1 MQRKT
6 LVRTITSK
14 YKLILIISVLLA
26 FMAFAQR
33 EFFSYE
39 NFLNIVTNM
48 SINGILSIGMTLL
61 MIGGFFDLSIGSNLV
76 LSGAISIIMLRY
88 MSVPVAL
95 LVGVASGAGMGLL
108 NGILVAKFRVNSF
121 ITTLGTMVIFQGA
134 TFSVTNN
141 KPVATE
147 INAFQSFSTHVVVWG
162 IPRVVFY
169 FVGAILLVWVI
180 ARFTRLGKFAYAIG
194 GNTEACRRVGIN
206 VDLYVIGLFVI
217 SGLFGSFGG
226 VALASKIMAA
236 SAIFGDNVALLVIAG
251 IVIGGV
257 SLSGG
262 IGSVMGVVQGIVLIA
277 VMDTMTNF
285 LGLVGYY
292 QLLFRS
298 LLLLGVVL
306 YDVLSIRQA
315 ERRLERLA
323 VASQQR

>member
-6 LVRTITSK
+6 LVRTLTSK
-14 YKLILIISVLLA
+14 YKLILIIGVLLV
-26 FMAFAQR
+26 FMAFVQR

-88 MSVPVAL
+88 TSVPVAIM
-95 LVGVASGAGMGLL
+95 VGIASGAGMGLL

-147 INAFQSFSTHVVVWG
+147 INAFQSFATHVVVWG

-169 FVGAILLVWVI
+169 FIGAI
-180 ARFTRLGKFAYAIG
+180 FS
-194 GNTEACRRVGIN
+194 C
-206 VDLYVIGLFVI
+206 GL
-217 SGLFGSFGG
+217 SHDS
-226 VALASKIMAA
+226 LAWA
-236 SAIFGDNVALLVIAG
+236 S
-251 IVIGGV
+251 
-257 SLSGG
+257 SPT
-262 IGSVMGVVQGIVLIA
+262 Q
-277 VMDTMTNF
+277 
-285 LGLVGYY
+285 
-292 QLLFRS
+292 
-298 LLLLGVVL
+298 
-306 YDVLSIRQA
+306 
-315 ERRLERLA
+315 
-323 VASQQR
+323 

>member
-1 MQRKT
+1 MQRKNLAQT
-6 LVRTITSK
+6 VVSK
-14 YKLILIISVLLA
+14 YKLILIIAVLLA
-26 FMAFAQR
+26 FMAVARRQ
-33 EFFSYE
+33 FFSYE
-39 NFLNIVTNM
+39 NLLNIVTNM

-61 MIGGFFDLSIGSNLV
+61 MIAGCFDLSVGSNLV

-88 MSVPVAL
+88 TSLPLAIL
-95 LVGVASGAGMGLL
+95 IGIASGAAMGLV
-108 NGILVAKFRVNSF
+108 NGVLVAKFRVNSF
-121 ITTLGTMVIFQGA
+121 IATLGTMVIFQGA
-134 TFSVTNN
+134 TFSVTDN

-147 INAFQSFSTHVVVWG
+147 NDLFQAFAAHEVIFG
-162 IPRVVFY
+162 IPRIVFY
-169 FVGAILLVWVI
+169 FIAAILLVWAI

-194 GNTEACRRVGIN
+194 GNPEACRRVGIN
-206 VDLYVIGLFVI
+206 ADLYVIGFFVI

-236 SAIFGDNVALLVIAG
+236 SAIFGENIGLLVMAG

-262 IGSVMGVVQGIVLIA
+262 VGSVTGVVQGIVLIA

-298 LLLLGVVL
+298 LLLLGVVM
-306 YDVLSIRQA
+306 YDVMSIRQA
-315 ERRLERLA
+315 GRRLERLA
-323 VASQQR
+323 VASQHR

>member
-1 MQRKT
+1 MQRKN
-6 LVRTITSK
+6 LARTMATK
-14 YKLILIISVLLA
+14 YKLILIIVVLLA
-26 FMAFAQR
+26 FMAVVRR

-39 NFLNIVTNM
+39 NLLNIITNM

-61 MIGGFFDLSIGSNLV
+61 MIAGCFDLSVGSNLV

-88 MSVPVAL
+88 TSLPLAIL
-95 LVGVASGAGMGLL
+95 IGVASGAVMGLV
-108 NGILVAKFRVNSF
+108 NGVLVAKFRVNSF
-121 ITTLGTMVIFQGA
+121 IATLGTMVIFQGA
-134 TFSVTNN
+134 TFSVTDN

-147 INAFQSFSTHVVVWG
+147 IDLFQAFSAHEVVFG
-162 IPRVVFY
+162 IPRLVFY
-169 FVGAILLVWVI
+169 FIGAIVLVWAI

-194 GNTEACRRVGIN
+194 GNAEACRRVGIN
-206 VDLYVIGLFVI
+206 VDLYVIAFFVI

-236 SAIFGDNVALLVIAG
+236 SAIFGENIGLLVMAG

-262 IGSVMGVVQGIVLIA
+262 VGSVMGVVQGIVLIA

-298 LLLLGVVL
+298 LLLLGVVM
-306 YDVLSIRQA
+306 YDVLSIRQG

-323 VASQQR
+323 VASRQQ

>member
-1 MQRKT
+1 MQQKS
-6 LVRTITSK
+6 LGQTIASK
-14 YKLILIISVLLA
+14 FKLILIIVVLLV
-26 FMAFAQR
+26 FMAAVR
-33 EFFSYE
+33 RHFFSFE
-39 NFLNIVTNM
+39 NFINIVTNL

-61 MIGGFFDLSIGSNLV
+61 MIGGCFDISVGSNLV

-88 MSVPVAL
+88 VDLPVAI
-95 LVGVASGAGMGLL
+95 LVGIASGAAMGLL
-108 NGILVAKFRVNSF
+108 NGVLVAKFRVNSF
-121 ITTLGTMVIFQGA
+121 IATLGTMVIFQGA

-147 INAFQSFSTHVVVWG
+147 NELFQAFATHKVIWG
-162 IPRVVFY
+162 IPRLVFY
-169 FVGAILLVWVI
+169 FIGAILLVWAF

-194 GNTEACRRVGIN
+194 GNAEACRHVGIN
-206 VDLYVIGLFVI
+206 VDLYVIALFVI
-217 SGLFGSFGG
+217 SGLFASFGG
-226 VALASKIMAA
+226 VVLASKIMAA

-262 IGSVMGVVQGIVLIA
+262 VGSVMGVVQGIVLIA

-323 VASQQR
+323 VVSHQK

>member
-1 MQRKT
+1 MRQKT
-6 LVRTITSK
+6 LARSITST
-14 YKLILIISVLLA
+14 YKLILIIVVLLA
-26 FMAFAQR
+26 FMAVVR
-33 EFFSYE
+33 RGFFSYE
-39 NFLNIVTNM
+39 NLLNIVTNM

-61 MIGGFFDLSIGSNLV
+61 MISGCFDLSVGSNLV
-76 LSGAISIIMLRY
+76 LSGAISIIMLRFT
-88 MSVPVAL
+88 SLPVAI
-95 LVGVASGAGMGLL
+95 LVGIASGAGMGLV
-108 NGILVAKFRVNSF
+108 NGVLVAKFRVNSF
-121 ITTLGTMVIFQGA
+121 IATLGTMVIFQGA
-134 TFSVTNN
+134 TFSVTDN

-147 INAFQSFSTHVVVWG
+147 NDLFQAFAAHEVIWG
-162 IPRVVFY
+162 IPRIVFY
-169 FVGAILLVWVI
+169 FVGAVLLVWAL

-194 GNTEACRRVGIN
+194 GNPEACRRVGIN
-206 VDLYVIGLFVI
+206 VDLYVIGFFVI

-236 SAIFGDNVALLVIAG
+236 SAIFGENIGLLVIAG

-262 IGSVMGVVQGIVLIA
+262 VGSVMGVVQGIVLIA

-323 VASQQR
+323 VASRQA